1 VHCPF
6 SGDLVLG
13 LYNRRYTRKEVTTM
27 EVEHVAGKNVGHAM
41 LYALSTCPWCQKTK
55 RLLNEL
61 GVEYDYIDVDYLD
74 GAEKDKVME
83 DVKKWNPA
91 CSFPT
96 LVLDSKKCI
105 VGFKEDEIR
114 KALKK

>member
-1 VHCPF
+1 
-6 SGDLVLG
+6 
-13 LYNRRYTRKEVTTM
+13 M
-27 EVEHVAGKNVGHAM
+27 EIEHVPGKNVGHAM

-74 GAEKDKVME
+74 GEEKSKVMD
-83 DVKKWNPA
+83 DVKRWNPA

-96 LVLDSKKCI
+96 LVLDNKKCI
-105 VGFKEDEIR
+105 VGFREDEIR